1 MTTTTA
7 PASLTPP
14 ALLSAWPEQGGIYV
28 GTKATPDGRAWYIVA
43 AIDHQLEDQAWGP
56 YRVKID
62 GAGDYHD
69 SRANTE
75 AMAAGGSELA
85 KQILALDIGGLTD
98 WALPSQADGHL
109 LAANARHLMDQDD
122 LYWLSTQYSA
132 NLAWSQDFGD
142 GSQDLYLKVAE
153 FRAVPVRAI
162 QIA

>member
-1 MTTTTA
+1 MTTTATA
-7 PASLTPP
+7 SITPP

-28 GTKATPDGRAWYIVA
+28 GIKAAPDGRAWHIVA

-56 YRVKID
+56 YLVELD

-85 KQILALDIGGLTD
+85 QQILALDIGGHAD

-122 LYWLSTQYSA
+122 LYWLSTQCSA
-132 NLAWSQDFGD
+132 DDAWYQDFGYGGQD
-142 GSQDLYLKVAE
+142 IGSKGAE
-153 FRAVPVRAI
+153 LRAVPVRAI